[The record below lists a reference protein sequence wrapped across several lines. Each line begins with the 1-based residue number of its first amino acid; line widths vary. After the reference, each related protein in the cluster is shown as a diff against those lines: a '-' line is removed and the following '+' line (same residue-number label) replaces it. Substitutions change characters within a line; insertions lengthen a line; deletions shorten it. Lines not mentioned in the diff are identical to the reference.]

1 MRCCLSAILLVLLA
15 APVAAAPPPPP
26 PQQPQ
31 QQQMQIPPELTNP
44 KTAER
49 IAAMSEALSKALLD
63 LPVGEIQAAA
73 EGRPA
78 TPADRK
84 RTVRDIERARDPNF
98 DRDIQRQIA
107 EVGPQVQA
115 SMQAFARSL
124 TAITQAQSNAA
135 DEIERAAANMP
146 RPDYPRR

>member
-1 MRCCLSAILLVLLA
+1 MRCCLSVIPLVLLA

-124 TAITQAQSNAA
+124 PAITQALSNAA